1 MGLFLLAYF
10 FFNDA
15 IITSQNNFPI
25 YVQRVF
31 GASDTTKS
39 MLLIGILL
47 TSVVGAF
54 VSGLIADKI
63 GLKRTLSIVL
73 GS

>member
-31 GASDTTKS
+31 GVSDSIKS
-39 MLLIGILL
+39 ILLIGILL
-47 TSVVGAF
+47 TSVLGAF
-54 VSGLIADKI
+54 LSGLVADKI
-63 GLKRTLSIVL
+63 GLKKTLSIVL